1 MVERFRMP
9 SRLELLSHRAAEP
22 TRVCRNEE
30 LLLKVWGFKALGNT
44 RTVDAHA
51 CRLRTKLAQAGAHPV
66 ANVRA
71 VGYRLSAGPVVA
83 EPESVAVS
91 LSANGRAA

>member
-1 MVERFRMP
+1 MEF
-9 SRLELLSHRAAEP
+9 ELLSRLAVEP
-22 TRVCRNEE
+22 TRVCSKEE
-30 LLLKVWGFKALGNT
+30 LLRKVWQFEALGNT

-51 CRLRTKLAQAGAHPV
+51 CRLRKKLAQAGAPHLI

-83 EPESVAVS
+83 EPDAVSVS